1 MEQQFEAILTGT
13 DTSIEG
19 TVTQLNHDEFG
30 EVYQFISDDDTLHLI
45 VTRDEH
51 GHWIRVAGTD
61 PYLSGWVDELAEQI
75 RAKQTL

>member
-30 EVYQFISDDDTLHLI
+30 EAYQFISDDDTLHLVI
-45 VTRDEH
+45 ARDTH
-51 GHWIRVAGTD
+51 GQWFRVSGTD

-75 RAKQTL
+75 QKQQIL